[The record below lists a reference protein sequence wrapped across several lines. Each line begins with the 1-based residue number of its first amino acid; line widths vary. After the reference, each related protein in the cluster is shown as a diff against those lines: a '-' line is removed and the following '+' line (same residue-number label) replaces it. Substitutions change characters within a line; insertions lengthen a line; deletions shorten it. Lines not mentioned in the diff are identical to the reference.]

1 MIMQIRL
8 LYLFS
13 DGFSRNQL
21 GFNGDE
27 EAEEG
32 SFTQAA
38 DGVISTFTAQTALL
52 TVSQQHWRSGHLK
65 RPINLNRSQS
75 ISFTEI
81 NQTIKFKRDVFSQPI
96 RFILEHT

>member
-1 MIMQIRL
+1 MKQIVL

-13 DGFSRNQL
+13 DGVARNQL
-21 GFNGDE
+21 GFNSDE

-52 TVSQQHWRSGHLK
+52 TVSQQHRRSGHLK
-65 RPINLNRSQS
+65 RPINLNIMYGSYNRYTSQS
-75 ISFTEI
+75 IKPEYF
-81 NQTIKFKRDVFSQPI
+81 QLYRLKK
-96 RFILEHT
+96 